1 MLGLTTHEDMFDKK
15 GQTLTSWLM
24 AKAGATDKATLQDFI
39 INKLGLEKDTKVIG
53 LLGWLGF
60 FDELPLKPGMQ
71 SSADIL
77 LELLLEKWSMA
88 SAEKD
93 MVVMQHEFEY
103 LHKGNKT
110 KLTSTMVLKGE
121 SRDHSAMAK
130 TVGLPMGILAHMV
143 LNKKIVPP
151 TGIVIPTMPQV
162 YKPVLT
168 ELAHHGIEFHDEV
181 S

>member
-1 MLGLTTHEDMFDKK
+1 M
-15 GQTLTSWLM
+15 Q
-24 AKAGATDKATLQDFI
+24 
-39 INKLGLEKDTKVIG
+39 
-53 LLGWLGF
+53 WLGF
-60 FDELPLKPGMQ
+60 FDELPLKPGIQ
-71 SSADIL
+71 SSAEIL

-103 LHKGNKT
+103 SHKGTKT

-121 SRDHSAMAK
+121 SREHSAMAK
-130 TVGLPMGILAHMV
+130 TVGYPMAILAQLI
-143 LNKKIVPP
+143 LNNKITPP
-151 TGIVIPTMPQV
+151 HGVVIPTMPQV

-168 ELAHHGIEFHDEV
+168 ELAHHGIVFHDEI